1 MVIFN
6 SYVKLPEG
14 IPASSQGQGP
24 SCFQVSRLSPSAR
37 CPRSLN
43 HVRRHRPPTPRQIRR
58 PPLGQCARWV
68 ELHSYW
74 KSPFIVNFP
83 MKNGGSFHSYVTNY
97 QRVHVDWPFLKKKTW
112 KPSLF
117 GWVWPLLVAKRN
129 YPGSPWFPMD
139 PTWRFLPSLI
149 SPFHGW

>member
-6 SYVKLPEG
+6 SYVKLPQRDPEG

-97 QRVHVDWPFLKKKTW
+97 QRVHVDWPTDRSLKKKHENPACLDGCDHCWWQKETTR
-112 KPSLF
+112 
-117 GWVWPLLVAKRN
+117 VH
-129 YPGSPWFPMD
+129 PGSPWTRLEDFYHP
-139 PTWRFLPSLI
+139 
-149 SPFHGW
+149 